1 VEEAQGS
8 AGGDSVTPVDP
19 AASAAAKALR
29 ALRKTHEGRPAVWHQ
44 CPHCGDLFRAS
55 VVRNHKARC
64 EKNPRRIARIL
75 DELVVRK

>member
-1 VEEAQGS
+1 MTE
-8 AGGDSVTPVDP
+8 VDP

-55 VVRNHKARC
+55 MTRC
-64 EKNPRRIARIL
+64 EKNPHRIPRIL
-75 DELVVRK
+75 DELSE

>member
-1 VEEAQGS
+1 M
-8 AGGDSVTPVDP
+8 TLVDP

-44 CPHCGDLFRAS
+44 CPHCAELFRAS
-55 VVRNHKARC
+55 VVRYHKARC
-64 EKNPRRIARIL
+64 DRNQHRIARIV